1 MRLSSYMRCMNA
13 YDRDLILLS
22 VPKGIVESETS
33 SGKKIGDWFY
43 TITQEELIQIVRKL
57 YLRDKDTMLL
67 KLEWFVTQVLKH
79 DDTLKPLLQSVHDL
93 LNKVLQ
99 GNG

>member
-1 MRLSSYMRCMNA
+1 MNA

-33 SGKKIGDWFY
+33 PGKKTSDWFY

-67 KLEWFVTQVLKH
+67 KLEWFVTQVLRH